1 MATANVV
8 SATKDAT
15 TAYLSVAVAEG
26 GKLGNVEY
34 SASTPLLDDTG
45 AAKTAAV
52 VLVELRALI
61 TAQRPPAAKSVLAGV
76 PATVTV

>member
-26 GKLGNVEY
+26 GNLGNVEY
-34 SASTPLLDDTG
+34 SASTPLLDSAG
-45 AAKTAAV
+45 VAKTAAV
-52 VLVELRALI
+52 ILAELRAAI
-61 TAQRPPAAKSVLAGV
+61 TAQRPSAGKSALAGV